1 VDAVYLGV
9 WHGMQAVSRGLGVIV
24 SWMERYA
31 LVLVVVLAAAV
42 LACVKWFA
50 PTIAGVQSLPSPP
63 MPSLLVLAC
72 AVAAITLILAALFSK
87 ASRRYIPQL
96 YVPLMILISSATVA
110 GLVVADHWLRLG
122 LLEMGALL
130 TVALVWQS
138 ARTLT
143 AKLTY
148 LAVILISA
156 LSLVS
161 CDLLM
166 ERGQP
171 DWARAFLLT
180 SVCVKLAAVPLFFWL
195 LSLADELPNVVLGLI
210 IAVVDMAAF
219 GELYIAVQATPG
231 LLTPQGFLLGAAA
244 ATSFLAAMLML
255 TQRSLKR
262 LLVLSTVEDVGFL
275 FLGIVSMNALGTKG
289 VTFAAATHALA
300 KALLFIC
307 LSGPEADGVL
317 DGEHTG
323 LATRYP
329 VATFGFLFG
338 MLAMLGIPPTMGF
351 IGRWRLYE
359 TAVQIGWPLAAVFI
373 LSSIFAL
380 IAYVLALTRV
390 WWGPEHPPHPPSSPP
405 HLIRE
410 PFLLRAVIV
419 ALVVLIV
426 AAGVWPDALQMLLGG
441 RP

>member
-1 VDAVYLGV
+1 
-9 WHGMQAVSRGLGVIV
+9 
-24 SWMERYA
+24 MERYA

-161 CDLLM
+161 SDLLM
-166 ERGQP
+166 IGQGH
-171 DWARAFLLT
+171 F
-180 SVCVKLAAVPLFFWL
+180 
-195 LSLADELPNVVLGLI
+195 
-210 IAVVDMAAF
+210 
-219 GELYIAVQATPG
+219 Y
-231 LLTPQGFLLGAAA
+231 
-244 ATSFLAAMLML
+244 
-255 TQRSLKR
+255 
-262 LLVLSTVEDVGFL
+262 
-275 FLGIVSMNALGTKG
+275 
-289 VTFAAATHALA
+289 
-300 KALLFIC
+300 
-307 LSGPEADGVL
+307 
-317 DGEHTG
+317 
-323 LATRYP
+323 
-329 VATFGFLFG
+329 
-338 MLAMLGIPPTMGF
+338 
-351 IGRWRLYE
+351 
-359 TAVQIGWPLAAVFI
+359 
-373 LSSIFAL
+373 
-380 IAYVLALTRV
+380 
-390 WWGPEHPPHPPSSPP
+390 
-405 HLIRE
+405 
-410 PFLLRAVIV
+410 
-419 ALVVLIV
+419 
-426 AAGVWPDALQMLLGG
+426 
-441 RP
+441 